1 MRSLLFDDLQDVH
14 GASLD
19 TDATGDA
26 LGSRILGLED
36 HDLSGADLNALATGN
51 TLLLV
56 DHVHAGL
63 GILSDS
69 LMLTDLSALAALNAD
84 HGLGAGALSNDLD
97 AGQIRME
104 FFIERSGAGLDAL
117 QTSHTL
123 CTLFNNELLHTNEIP
138 FISLCDE
145 LIIHTK
151 PQNGNGQFSLSAN
164 FSKIHHFHR
173 LWSELPVYFGAFR
186 KYYNRT

>member
-69 LMLTDLSALAALNAD
+69 LMLTDLSALTALNAD
-84 HGLGAGALSNDLD
+84 HRLGASALSDDLD
-97 AGQIRME
+97 AGQVRME
-104 FFIERSGAGLDAL
+104 LFIECIRAGLDTL

-123 CTLFNNELLHTNEIP
+123 CTFFNNELLHMNEIP
-138 FISLCDE
+138 FISLCDDF
-145 LIIHTK
+145 IIHTK
-151 PQNGNGQFSLSAN
+151 P
-164 FSKIHHFHR
+164 
-173 LWSELPVYFGAFR
+173 
-186 KYYNRT
+186 